1 MVINTLQSGGIE
13 SARKLECHCNSLMKT
28 VIAVKHEA
36 KLANCYSKDRS
47 NNLQCLEAEL
57 GYCWLQRLAAG

>member
-1 MVINTLQSGGIE
+1 MVINTSQSGGIE

-28 VIAVKHEA
+28 VIAVQHK
-36 KLANCYSKDRS
+36 ANCYSKDRS

-57 GYCWLQRLAAG
+57 DYCWLQRLAAG